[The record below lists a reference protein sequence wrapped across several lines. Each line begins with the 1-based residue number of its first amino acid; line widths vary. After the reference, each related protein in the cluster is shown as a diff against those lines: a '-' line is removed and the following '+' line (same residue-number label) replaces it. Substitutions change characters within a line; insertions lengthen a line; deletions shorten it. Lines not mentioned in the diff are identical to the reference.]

1 VPVRNIGTM
10 LGRPAREQQLF
21 TQSVPILAGHTE
33 QTPKPLPLVTATV
46 YAKASAISHFTAIV
60 RNQFRK
66 CWRPRPELN
75 RGKRFC
81 RPLRNHSAT
90 WP

>member
-46 YAKASAISHFTAIV
+46 Y
-60 RNQFRK
+60 
-66 CWRPRPELN
+66 
-75 RGKRFC
+75 GKSFGNFAFHCDRQK
-81 RPLRNHSAT
+81 PI
-90 WP
+90 P